1 MYVLCIFHAVNST
14 LQNLGKISNF
24 KDIHRRGFIGKRTI
38 NLFNDLPEVD
48 LDRDATAQRLN
59 VIQLMWW

>member
-1 MYVLCIFHAVNST
+1 MY
-14 LQNLGKISNF
+14 ISCCQF
-24 KDIHRRGFIGKRTI
+24 YTAKPWKRTI

-59 VIQLMWW
+59 VIQLM